1 MASAVYLTLQAE
13 NASLKMPNANGN
25 QSTNGNRNQKKR
37 KNNKGGKGKGK
48 KGKGKQKRQNQ
59 GNRTAEPPEQR
70 TQKYCH
76 AHGTQPSHTSAEY
89 KLMAGDTAT
98 FNAAMRNAKDSDHP
112 PGGCT
117 RVNGQDQWAKQ
128 AMTAHCAVTASEN
141 PLQKSVVFSDDEYDF
156 CSETEEF
163 LAIFVWESLST
174 NDKAY
179 LEPNGDP
186 NSSSAQMACNDG
198 YLPEDGEPV
207 QITAQM
213 VTDDLLFES
222 ETNSTTHNISSAP
235 ERSESSSVATN
246 PSMHPNEIPLSYTE
260 ASRKT

>member
-1 MASAVYLTLQAE
+1 MQS
-13 NASLKMPNANGN
+13 ANGN

-48 KGKGKQKRQNQ
+48 KGKGKQKRQKQ

-70 TQKYCH
+70 PQKYCH
-76 AHGTQPSHTSAEY
+76 AHGTQPSHTSAEC

-98 FNAAMRNAKDSDHP
+98 FNAAMNAKDPDHP

-117 RVNGQDQWAKQ
+117 RVNGQDQWEKR
-128 AMTAHCAVTASEN
+128 AMTAHCAVTASAN
-141 PLQKSVVFSDDEYDF
+141 PRQKSVVFSDDEYDL

-163 LAIFVWESLST
+163 LANFVWESLST

-179 LEPNGDP
+179 LEPDGDP
-186 NSSSAQMACNDG
+186 NSSSAPMACNDG

-213 VTDDLLFES
+213 VTDDLLFDS
-222 ETNSTTHNISSAP
+222 ETDSTTPNISAAL
-235 ERSESSSVATN
+235 ERSESSSVAN
-246 PSMHPNEIPLSYTE
+246 VPSMHS
-260 ASRKT
+260 